1 MRRRLA
7 LSILVPL
14 LALSFWLAVGA
25 LAPRPVSAQLKP
37 IRPLPGLLQIQPSGI
52 TTFTATAGDARGEI
66 DLRWIYGGKAFRGTF
81 LVERSTN
88 RMTWT
93 PVTACSLSYSMRTT
107 SYTCTDSKLTSG
119 RAYNYRVCIPAT
131 GSKTCTATS
140 AAVPRRT
147 PVIAP

>member
-1 MRRRLA
+1 MKRQVA

-14 LALSFWLAVGA
+14 LALGFWLAAGS
-25 LAPRPVSAQLKP
+25 LAPRTASAQTRP
-37 IRPLPGLLQIQPSGI
+37 ILPLPSLLQIQPSGI
-52 TTFTATAGDARGEI
+52 TTLTATAGDARGEI

-88 RMTWT
+88 RTTWA
-93 PVTACSLSYSMRTT
+93 PVTGCSLSYSMRTT
-107 SYTCTDSKLTSG
+107 SYTCTDSKLISR
-119 RAYNYRVCIPAT
+119 RAYYYRACIPAT
-131 GSKTCTATS
+131 GSKTCTTAN